1 MFLPEC
7 FDYVGESREQS
18 VSMAAP
24 LDSPRIQ
31 GLCEFAKEL
40 GVWLSL
46 GGYHEKVC
54 IFFIC
59 QQSNMHGKVQ
69 SITWKY
75 LKGLCHCITSTSHQ
89 EIVIISLRNI
99 TFLFI
104 FEYEDTQGSEI
115 SVLYFLLWT
124 QGPLLINFLYLNI
137 WLIALYFCY
146 FLSFPIPTPYQSPNN
161 TGHQTCTHSLLVWL
175 QIM

>member
-31 GLCEFAKEL
+31 GLCELAKEL

-54 IFFIC
+54 IIFYL
-59 QQSNMHGKVQ
+59 
-69 SITWKY
+69 SIILCEWK
-75 LKGLCHCITSTSHQ
+75 STKYYMK
-89 EIVIISLRNI
+89 I
-99 TFLFI
+99 
-104 FEYEDTQGSEI
+104 
-115 SVLYFLLWT
+115 
-124 QGPLLINFLYLNI
+124 LI
-137 WLIALYFCY
+137 
-146 FLSFPIPTPYQSPNN
+146 
-161 TGHQTCTHSLLVWL
+161 
-175 QIM
+175 